1 MINPDAN
8 WNHKSKVIKE
18 YYLYSYMAKN
28 LYMMKCPVNS
38 EYDSETENSGKTI
51 TYIQLIPLDYHKKSL
66 KKEVRTNSET
76 KTTIITYLTNNPD
89 IFWQTP

>member
-1 MINPDAN
+1 
-8 WNHKSKVIKE
+8 
-18 YYLYSYMAKN
+18 
-28 LYMMKCPVNS
+28 MKCPVNS